1 MTLPNL
7 RPSSRTFTPGDYP
20 VKLFRSQNGAEA
32 RILYGN
38 KRIGGTLELTYQN
51 ISDSDADSFLSGYDT
66 AKGTFASFDLPE
78 NARAGW
84 TGSSSFFVP
93 QAGLRYRYAESPD
106 IASVK
111 PGRSTV
117 TVRLIVTTS

>member
-20 VKLFRSQNGAEA
+20 VKTFRSQNGAEA

-51 ISDSDADSFLSGYDT
+51 ISDADADLFMSGYDA
-66 AKGTFASFDLPE
+66 AKGTFLAFDLPD
-78 NARAGW
+78 NARIGW
-84 TGSSSFFVP
+84 TGNASTFVP
-93 QAGLRYRYAESPD
+93 QAGLRYRYSESPK
-106 IASVK
+106 IESIK
-111 PGRSTV
+111 RGRSTV
-117 TVRLIVTTS
+117 TVQLVVTTS